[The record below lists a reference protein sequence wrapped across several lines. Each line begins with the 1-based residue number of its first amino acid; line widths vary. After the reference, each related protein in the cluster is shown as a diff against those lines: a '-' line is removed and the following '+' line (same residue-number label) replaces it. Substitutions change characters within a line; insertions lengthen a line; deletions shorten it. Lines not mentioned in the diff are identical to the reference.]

1 MKKNITYAVI
11 LLGIMVLLT
20 GCATP
25 FPYGVLYT
33 GIKSP
38 IAVGDGSL
46 NYSKIGTSTSTSFLG
61 LIATGDASIETAKA
75 NGDIRT
81 IKYVD
86 YKAENILGIIGT
98 YTTTVYGD

>member
-1 MKKNITYAVI
+1 MKKNITLAV
-11 LLGIMVLLT
+11 LLLTTMVLAA

-38 IAVGDGSL
+38 IAVGDGTIS
-46 NYSKIGTSTSTSFLG
+46 YSKVGTAVSNSYFG
-61 LIATGDASIETAKA
+61 LVATGDASIETAKA